1 MRFKDKK
8 QEVAAMVEIV
18 CLILSSGAVFLQIWI
33 LSSTIEAWFEG
44 TTHGLVASV
53 ILSGVALLTC
63 LLTAWT
69 TTLDFT
75 KGITEGR
82 TWTYNPLTS
91 FQKSKNDREN

>member
-8 QEVAAMVEIV
+8 QEVADMVENV

-33 LSSTIEAWFEG
+33 LSSTIETWFEG
-44 TTHGLVASV
+44 TTHGLIASV
-53 ILSGVALLTC
+53 ILSGIALLTC

-75 KGITEGR
+75 KGISEGR
-82 TWTYNPLTS
+82 TWTYNPSTS
-91 FQKSKNDREN
+91 FQESRND

>member
-1 MRFKDKK
+1 MKFKDKK
-8 QEVAAMVEIV
+8 QEVTAMVESV
-18 CLILSSGAVFLQIWI
+18 CLILSCGAVFLQIWI

-53 ILSGVALLTC
+53 VLSGVALLTC

-82 TWTYNPLTS
+82 TVSYNKVTD
-91 FQKSKNDREN
+91 FKEGKG